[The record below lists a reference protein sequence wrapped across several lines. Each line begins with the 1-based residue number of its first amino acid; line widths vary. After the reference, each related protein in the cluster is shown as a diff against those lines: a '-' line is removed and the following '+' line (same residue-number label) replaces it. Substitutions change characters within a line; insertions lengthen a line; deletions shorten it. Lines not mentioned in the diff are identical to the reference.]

1 MKIILA
7 IDSFKGCL
15 TSEEVETIFSQAL
28 SSRGMTV
35 RSLPMSDGGEG
46 MLEAFISALH
56 GKIIQAEVHD
66 PLMRPILASYG
77 IAPDGTA
84 VIETAK
90 ACGLT
95 LMTAEERNPLVA
107 TTYGVGELIAH
118 ALHQG
123 CKKFII
129 GLGGSGT
136 SDAGR
141 GMLRALTDI
150 FAPHGT
156 IDDVLTNHTA
166 GCQFTL
172 ASDVRL
178 SLIHL

>member
-1 MKIILA
+1 
-7 IDSFKGCL
+7 
-15 TSEEVETIFSQAL
+15 
-28 SSRGMTV
+28 MTV

-107 TTYGVGELIAH
+107 TTYGVANSLPMPYIKAVKS
-118 ALHQG
+118 L
-123 CKKFII
+123 
-129 GLGGSGT
+129 S
-136 SDAGR
+136 SDWEEAEPAMPEEECFGH
-141 GMLRALTDI
+141 LTDI

-156 IDDVLTNHTA
+156 IDDVLTNI
-166 GCQFTL
+166 QPD
-172 ASDVRL
+172 ASL
-178 SLIHL
+178 P

>member
-107 TTYGVGELIAH
+107 TT
-118 ALHQG
+118 
-123 CKKFII
+123 
-129 GLGGSGT
+129 
-136 SDAGR
+136 
-141 GMLRALTDI
+141 
-150 FAPHGT
+150 
-156 IDDVLTNHTA
+156 
-166 GCQFTL
+166 
-172 ASDVRL
+172 
-178 SLIHL
+178 

>member
-35 RSLPMSDGGEG
+35 RPLPMSDGGEG

-107 TTYGVGELIAH
+107 TTYGVGELITH

-136 SDAGR
+136 SDAGK

-150 FAPHGT
+150 FAPME
-156 IDDVLTNHTA
+156 
-166 GCQFTL
+166 Q
-172 ASDVRL
+172 
-178 SLIHL
+178 

>member
-77 IAPDGTA
+77 IAPDGRNSQGMRSYADDSRRTKS
-84 VIETAK
+84 TGSYNLWSGRTH
-90 ACGLT
+90 CPCLT
-95 LMTAEERNPLVA
+95 
-107 TTYGVGELIAH
+107 
-118 ALHQG
+118 
-123 CKKFII
+123 
-129 GLGGSGT
+129 S
-136 SDAGR
+136 
-141 GMLRALTDI
+141 
-150 FAPHGT
+150 
-156 IDDVLTNHTA
+156 
-166 GCQFTL
+166 
-172 ASDVRL
+172 RL
-178 SLIHL
+178 